1 MITKSMKFLLALM
14 LMSPLLL
21 LAEEAAVDYDYAS
34 RGTRWL
40 ESENID
46 VKFKVLVEAS
56 NLGGGEVEVAEI
68 FIPPNYEGAAHVHG
82 LEIFYILEGELHHI
96 VNGEMNVLT
105 PGMIGIVRAPD
116 KVIHKVPAS
125 GMRAL
130 LIWPGGG
137 EIGPI
142 AEAWTVRPIE
152 TEDLKNQ

>member
-1 MITKSMKFLLALM
+1 MSSRFFLALM
-14 LMSPLLL
+14 LVSLTAAN
-21 LAEEAAVDYDYAS
+21 AEEQAVKYDYAGN
-34 RGTRWL
+34 GTRWL
-40 ESENID
+40 ESEAID

-56 NLGGGEVEVAEI
+56 NLGGSEVEVAEI

-96 VNGEMNVLT
+96 VNGETSILK

-116 KVIHKVPAS
+116 KVVHKVPES
-125 GMRAL
+125 GLRAL

-142 AEAWTVRPIE
+142 AEAWKVRPIGSG
-152 TEDLKNQ
+152 D

>member
-1 MITKSMKFLLALM
+1 MKEMSSRFFLALM
-14 LMSPLLL
+14 LMGFT
-21 LAEEAAVDYDYAS
+21 AANADEAVEYDYAGS
-34 RGTRWL
+34 GTRWL
-40 ESENID
+40 ESEAID

-68 FIPPNYEGAAHVHG
+68 FIPPNYEGAPHVHG

-96 VNGEMNVLT
+96 VNGETSILK

-116 KVIHKVPAS
+116 KVVHKVPES
-125 GMRAL
+125 GLRAL

-142 AEAWTVRPIE
+142 AEAWRVTPISS
-152 TEDLKNQ
+152 ED